1 MTATPRDALAG
12 LSQQAGSPAP
22 AGSSTLT
29 HLECT
34 NCGQRY
40 DADVLNTICSACGRV
55 LYARYDLEKARHTL
69 TPDSLAR
76 RRWDMWRYQEVL
88 PIRDPA
94 NIISL
99 GEGMTPLVPA
109 RRAGDAIGL
118 PNLLLK
124 DEGKNPTGSFKARG
138 LGCAIS
144 RAREL
149 GARAVALP
157 SAGNAASAASAYGA
171 AAGLEVHVFMPRD
184 VPETNRVECLQYGA
198 KVTLVDGLINDAGAR
213 VRELAPQH
221 SWFDVSTLKEPYRQE
236 GKKTMGYELAEQLGW
251 TLPDVVVY
259 PTGGGTGIVGMWK
272 AFDEMEQLGLIGPQR
287 PRMVVVQ
294 AEGCAPIV
302 RAYEQGARH
311 AELWQNAHTTAAGMR
326 VPVAIGDYLI
336 LDAVRQSG
344 GTALTVSEEEICEG
358 QIALGQQAGVY
369 AAPEGGATY
378 AGLKKLVERGAVRAG
393 ELVVLF
399 QTGMGIKYDPPI
411 CCVGPTCR
419 EQGIPCQRAAGVTQ
433 IPR

>member
-1 MTATPRDALAG
+1 MTTLRDTLAAVSG
-12 LSQQAGSPAP
+12 QAGSPAP
-22 AGSSTLT
+22 AGQSTLT

-34 NCGQRY
+34 YCDQRY
-40 DADVLNTICSACGRV
+40 DADTLQTVCTACGKV
-55 LYARYDLEKARHTL
+55 LYARYDLARARFTL
-69 TPDSLAR
+69 TRESLGR
-76 RRWDMWRYQEVL
+76 RRWDMWRYQEVM
-88 PIRDPA
+88 PVRDPA
-94 NIISL
+94 HMISL

-109 RRAGDAIGL
+109 RRAGEALGL
-118 PNLLLK
+118 AGLLLK

-138 LGCAIS
+138 LGCAVS

-149 GARAVALP
+149 GVKAIALP

-171 AAGLEVHVFMPRD
+171 AAGLEVQVFMPRD
-184 VPETNRVECLQYGA
+184 VPDANRIECLVYGA

-221 SWFDVSTLKEPYRQE
+221 GWFDVSTLKEPYRQE

-251 TLPDVVVY
+251 TLPDVIIY

-272 AFDEMEQLGLIGPQR
+272 AFAEMEELGLIGSKR

-302 RAYEQGARH
+302 RAYDNGERH
-311 AELWQNAHTTAAGMR
+311 AELWQNAHTAAAGMR

-344 GTALTVSEEEICEG
+344 GTALTVSEAEIQEA
-358 QIALGQQAGVY
+358 QIVLGSQAGIY

-378 AGLKKLVERGAVRAG
+378 AALKKLVARGEVASDD
-393 ELVVLF
+393 LVVLF
-399 QTGMGIKYDPPI
+399 QTGMGLKYDPPI
-411 CCVGPTCR
+411 S
-419 EQGIPCQRAAGVTQ
+419 
-433 IPR
+433 

>member
-1 MTATPRDALAG
+1 MTTLRDALAAVSG
-12 LSQQAGSPAP
+12 QAGSPAP
-22 AGSSTLT
+22 AGMSTLT

-34 NCGQRY
+34 YCDQRY
-40 DADVLNTICSACGRV
+40 DADQLQTVCTSCGKV
-55 LYARYDLEKARHTL
+55 LYARYDLARARHTL
-69 TPDSLAR
+69 TRESLGR

-88 PIRDPA
+88 PIRDA
-94 NIISL
+94 SHMISL

-109 RRAGDAIGL
+109 RGAGEALGL
-118 PNLLLK
+118 AGLLLK

-138 LGCAIS
+138 LGCAVS

-149 GARAVALP
+149 GVNAIALP

-171 AAGLEVHVFMPRD
+171 AAGMEVNVIMPRD
-184 VPETNRVECLQYGA
+184 VPDANRIECLVYGA
-198 KVTLVDGLINDAGAR
+198 NVTLIDGLINDAGAK
-213 VRELAPQH
+213 VRELAPLH
-221 SWFDVSTLKEPYRQE
+221 GWFDVSTLKEPYRQE

-251 TLPDVVVY
+251 SLPDTIVY

-272 AFDEMEQLGLIGPQR
+272 AFAEMEELGLIGPER
-287 PRMVVVQ
+287 PKMVVVQ

-302 RAYEQGARH
+302 RAFDNGERH
-311 AELWQNAHTTAAGMR
+311 AELWKNATTAAAGMR

-344 GTALTVSEEEICEG
+344 GTALTVSEGEILEA
-358 QIALGQQAGVY
+358 QLELGKLGGVY

-378 AGLKKLVERGAVRAG
+378 AALKKLVASRFVKAD

-411 CCVGPTCR
+411 S
-419 EQGIPCQRAAGVTQ
+419 
-433 IPR
+433 

>member
-1 MTATPRDALAG
+1 MTTPRDALSI
-12 LSQQAGSPAP
+12 LSGQAGSPAP
-22 AGSSTLT
+22 AASSTLT

-34 NCGQRY
+34 YCNLRC
-40 DADVLNTICSACGRV
+40 DADQLQTICTACGKV
-55 LYARYDLEKARHTL
+55 LYARYDLARARHTL
-69 TPDSLAR
+69 TRESVAR

-88 PIRDPA
+88 PVRDPS
-94 NIISL
+94 NMISL

-109 RRAGDAIGL
+109 RRAGEALGL
-118 PNLLLK
+118 DGLLLK
-124 DEGKNPTGSFKARG
+124 DEGMNPTGSFKARG

-149 GARAVALP
+149 GVKAIALP

-184 VPETNRVECLQYGA
+184 VPNANRVECLVYGA
-198 KVTLVDGLINDAGAR
+198 QVTLVDGLINDAGAK
-213 VRELAPQH
+213 VRELAPPH
-221 SWFDVSTLKEPYRQE
+221 GWFDVSTLKEPYRQE

-251 TLPDVVVY
+251 TLPDVIVY

-272 AFDEMEQLGLIGPQR
+272 AFDEMEELGLIGSAR

-302 RAYEQGARH
+302 RAYESGDRH
-311 AELWQNAHTTAAGMR
+311 AEVWQNAHTAAAGMR
-326 VPVAIGDYLI
+326 VPVAVGDYLI

-344 GTALTVSEEEICEG
+344 GTAITVSEEEWRVAQVE
-358 QIALGQQAGVY
+358 LGSLGGIY

-378 AGLKKLVERGAVRAG
+378 AALKKLVARGDVKADAV
-393 ELVVLF
+393 VVLF
-399 QTGMGIKYDPPI
+399 QTGMGLKYDPPI
-411 CCVGPTCR
+411 S
-419 EQGIPCQRAAGVTQ
+419 
-433 IPR
+433 